1 MKNSKNKPYETP
13 PPDPV
18 MDLVEENLD
27 AAYIIQLESLL
38 LNESYIGLDFEDR
51 MNYFQV
57 IKTKRMLAKRKIWEN
72 QQKIE
77 E

>member
-1 MKNSKNKPYETP
+1 MKNSKNKPYELP

-57 IKTKRMLAKRKIWEN
+57 IKTNRMLAKRKIWEN
-72 QQKIE
+72 QQKIKE
-77 E
+77 